1 MLSPKSVIPECNIDS
16 CLFNTLLGFEKE
28 GVNHTKGNATVAKKM
43 EGRFVNLFC
52 IGVIDKDKRDLKYL
66 TDNFERLVNADVE
79 EYFRLHKHKSRH
91 HYIIQLVPVIETW
104 ICNIA
109 EQLDINIRDFGI
121 NAQSP
126 KELLHI
132 TKSVS
137 SKNDVRFVGL
147 FKEFQNKATEINFV
161 PLLKLKTVT
170 KLILE
175 KNYNLDI
182 NELTNG

>member
-16 CLFNTLLGFEKE
+16 CLFNVLLGFEKE

-43 EGRFVNLFC
+43 EERFSQLFC

-66 TDNFERLVNADVE
+66 TDSFERLNHADVE
-79 EYFRLHKHKSRH
+79 GYFRLHKHKQRP
-91 HYIIQLVPVIETW
+91 HYIIQMVPVIETW
-104 ICNIA
+104 ICNTA
-109 EQLDINIRDFGI
+109 ERLNINIKDFGI
-121 NAQSP
+121 NAQIP
-126 KELLHI
+126 KELLLI

-137 SKNDVRFVGL
+137 SKNDSRFKNL
-147 FKEFQNKATEINFV
+147 FKEFLRKADELNFD
-161 PLLKLKTVT
+161 PLLKLKYVT

-182 NELTNG
+182 NELKNG